1 MKTEFVDLS
10 ETRKDLIVEIPTDT
24 VEAEIDRVTRDY
36 SRSARLPGFRPGKV
50 PPSLVRKRFRDR
62 ILHDVAH
69 GLVPR
74 AVGDALR
81 ERGVEPVDTPD
92 IRDLTLEEGQPLRF
106 TASFETVPPID
117 PGDYTSLTLRR
128 PPVALEEDDV
138 TQALER
144 LRQHAARYTPVEDR
158 PAELGD
164 TLAADVERWPDEA
177 AASDKTERHENVSIE
192 LGAETNPPGFDAEL
206 VGLTAGATKTFA
218 VTYPEDYAIDELA
231 GTRAHFTVAV
241 SAIRRRVIPELDDE
255 LAKDLGDFASLEALT
270 ERVREDLR
278 TEAEAEANRQVR
290 IDLAKQLAER
300 VSFDVPEALIGREVD
315 RRVED
320 FVRRLLDQEIDP
332 TKAKIDWEEVRAH
345 HRETALETVRA
356 SLVVDEVARREG
368 LDPSQEEIQRQL
380 DRYAER
386 SGHTAAAVRARMEQE
401 GALVRLESGLR
412 REKTFDFLLARATII
427 KT

>member
-24 VEAEIDRVTRDY
+24 VEAEIDRVTQDY

-164 TLAADVERWPDEA
+164 TLAADVERRPDEA

-278 TEAEAEANRQVR
+278 TEAEAEADRQVR

-320 FVRRLLDQEIDP
+320 FVRRLLDQGIDP

-412 REKTFDFLLARATII
+412 REKTFDFLLARVTIV